1 LLQAAT
7 IDRVQVLEAPS
18 ARCVSRRWS
27 SGGHHHVALQG
38 LDGLDRSSGADN
50 GREAQFRRVFERAFQ
65 ALAAQGIGP
74 TGLVRTWFY
83 VDRIGESYAD
93 FNRARHAAFSAA
105 GLLRRASE
113 ARSLPASTAIGCKN
127 SRGAAVILDLVA
139 VDDVAARR
147 LETLASPVQPEALSY
162 GAAFAR
168 ANRLRG
174 EGLDTVHLSGTA
186 AIGPHGETLFPAD
199 AESQIRATLEGV
211 ARLLGACGT
220 DLSRVA
226 AATAFVK
233 RAADA
238 PLFEGASRALGI
250 PLHACVPVV
259 ADVCRDDL
267 LFELDAE
274 LVFETGVDFS

>member
-1 LLQAAT
+1 LLQAVTA
-7 IDRVQVLEAPS
+7 DRVQAFEAPA
-18 ARCVSRRWS
+18 ARVVSRRWS
-27 SGGHHHVALQG
+27 SGGQGQVVLQG
-38 LDGLDRSSGADN
+38 LDGIDRSSGAN
-50 GREAQFRRVFERAFQ
+50 NSREAQFRRVFGRAFG
-65 ALAAQGIGP
+65 ALSAQGIGP

-105 GLLRRASE
+105 GLLKRARE

-174 EGLDTVHLSGTA
+174 AGLDTVHLSGTA
-186 AIGPHGETLFPAD
+186 AIGPHGETLFPGN
-199 AESQIRATLEGV
+199 AESQIQATLEGV

-238 PLFEGASRALGI
+238 PLFEGALRALGV
-250 PLHACVPVV
+250 PLRACVPVV

-274 LVFETGVDFS
+274 LVYPTGAEFQ